1 MAHRVIGLDLGA
13 SEVKAVVVRMALRG
27 SEVVQ
32 VERELVVLGED
43 GRSSPG
49 AVLKAASKLIKR
61 LAIPDGTIHCALAGE
76 IASIRRL
83 DLPDSASRRLEQV
96 LKFELDEVLPFDI
109 DDAVFDFI
117 ETHRSSNEIAIVSV
131 TAMLE
136 KVEEFISQLEENG
149 IAPRE
154 VGVSTLSYVQG
165 LPLEREEESLI
176 AVVDIGHQRTNI
188 AILEK
193 TVPTARTVLRGGRDL
208 TAKLVEAG
216 GVDFENAEAY
226 KRQFGLDGKPGEI
239 IKDAL
244 RPLIREIQQTLK
256 GHLASGGGR
265 IDRILLC
272 GGTACM
278 EGLDRHLTEELGIPV
293 ARYFAPIRGAKS
305 SIEKLETSSF
315 ALAYTLSK
323 REETPRSKRVNLR
336 KGNLAFKGDY
346 EFLKRRLGWIAACV
360 AAIILAWGFSAFAEY
375 EALSNEAENQR
386 ESLGEITEKVFGKK
400 ILSREQIM
408 EELGGKDIDVP
419 PIPAKDAF
427 DIVVELSNRIPTS
440 VVHDIEFLEIKPKRV
455 TIKGVVNADL
465 RGGSPT
471 TGKED
476 TEGVISGD
484 TFLETSEGNTESEPD
499 PQLSPTD
506 LIKQKLEG
514 FSECFTNI
522 RVGKVTTVGQRRRYQ
537 MDIESRCP

>member
-1 MAHRVIGLDLGA
+1 MAHNVIGLDLGA

-32 VERELVVLGED
+32 VEREPVVLGED
-43 GRSSPG
+43 GKSDL
-49 AVLKAASKLIKR
+49 ADVLKAARALIKR
-61 LAIPDGTIHCALAGE
+61 LAIPEATIHCVLPGE
-76 IASIRRL
+76 IVAVRRF
-83 DLPDSASRRLEQV
+83 DLPESASRRLEQV

-117 ETHRSSNEIAIVSV
+117 ETSRKGGEIAIVTT
-131 TAMLE
+131 TAVSE
-136 KVEEFISQLEENG
+136 KVEEFITQLEEHS

-154 VGVSTLSYVQG
+154 IGVSTLSYVQS
-165 LPLEREEESLI
+165 LPVDQEQKTVT

-188 AILEK
+188 AVLEK
-193 TVPTARTVLRGGRDL
+193 DIPTARTVLRGGRDL
-208 TAKLVEAG
+208 TAKMVEAG
-216 GVDFENAEAY
+216 DVDFEKAEAY
-226 KRQFGLDGKPGEI
+226 KRQYGLDGKPGEV
-239 IKDAL
+239 IKEAL
-244 RPLIREIQQTLK
+244 RPLVREIQQTLK

-265 IDRILLC
+265 IGNILLC

-278 EGLDRHLTEELGIPV
+278 EGLEGYLTHELGIPV
-293 ARYFAPIRGAKS
+293 VRYFAPIRGAKS

-323 REETPRSKRVNLR
+323 REETPRSKRVDLR

-346 EFLKRRLGWIAACV
+346 EFLKRRVGWIAACV
-360 AAIILAWGFSAFAEY
+360 AAFVLAWLFSAYAEY
-375 EALSNEAENQR
+375 EALSSEAEKQR
-386 ESLGEITEKVFGKK
+386 EALGEVTEKVFGKK
-400 ILSREQIM
+400 MWDREKIVT
-408 EELGGKDIDVP
+408 ELGGKDIEVA

-440 VVHDIEFLEIKPKRV
+440 VVHDIEFLEIKPKRI

-465 RGGSPT
+465 RGGGATKQPQAGGQETLGDTPAFASDEVT
-471 TGKED
+471 D
-476 TEGVISGD
+476 TESG
-484 TFLETSEGNTESEPD
+484 TE
-499 PQLSPTD
+499 LSPTD

-522 RVGKVTTVGQRRRYQ
+522 RVGKVTTVGERRRYQ